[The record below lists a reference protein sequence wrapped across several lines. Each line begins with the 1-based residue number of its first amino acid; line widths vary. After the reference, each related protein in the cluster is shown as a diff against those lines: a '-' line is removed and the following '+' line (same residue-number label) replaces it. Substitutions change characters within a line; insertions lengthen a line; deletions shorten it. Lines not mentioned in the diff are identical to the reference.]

1 MSGKRQSAA
10 LVAEF
15 LGTFTLT
22 AGVLAMV
29 ARTDFAFF
37 PAITA
42 GLIVAIAVITLGG
55 VSGAHLNPAIT
66 VGLWTQRRVKTV
78 EAIGFIAT
86 QLLGAIA
93 ALRLMQWFQ
102 HIDKQIVPQMTNV
115 DARVIVAEA
124 IGTFLFAIGIA
135 AALERGL
142 EGGQK
147 AAAIG
152 SSLTIGIIVA
162 SLGSAGILNPAV
174 AFGLSSVK
182 FSYIAGPVIGSVI
195 GMGLYAYLFAPEKA
209 KSTKKKPTAKKKK

>member
-22 AGVLAMV
+22 AGVLAIV

-42 GLIVAIAVITLGG
+42 GLIVAIAVITLGS
-55 VSGAHLNPAIT
+55 VSGAHLNPAVT
-66 VGLWTQRRVKTV
+66 VGLWTQRRIKTV
-78 EAIGFIAT
+78 EAIGFIAA

-93 ALRLMQWFQ
+93 ALRLLEWFQ
-102 HIDKQIVPQMTNV
+102 RADSQAVQLTNV
-115 DARVIVAEA
+115 DGRVIVAEA
-124 IGTFLFAIGIA
+124 IGTLIFGIGIA

-142 EGGQK
+142 EGIEK
-147 AAAIG
+147 AVAIG

-174 AFGLSSVK
+174 AFGLNSVS
-182 FSYIAGPVIGSVI
+182 FSYIAGPVLGSVA
-195 GMGLYAYLFAPEKA
+195 GMGLYAYLFAPEK
-209 KSTKKKPTAKKKK
+209 TKKKAVVKKKK